1 MDYLVVSGVSLAK
14 VLYLLPA
21 ILLSSF
27 FCVRMRYDH
36 VLLHQC
42 IHGCTQEGVV
52 LDSEEA
58 REALRRLFQRRVV
71 ADLAVLF
78 RTLHTG
84 SRMSVFRRLRELA
97 YLTSFTDGG
106 CVYAPRDSQVR

>member
-52 LDSEEA
+52 LDS
-58 REALRRLFQRRVV
+58 
-71 ADLAVLF
+71 
-78 RTLHTG
+78 
-84 SRMSVFRRLRELA
+84 
-97 YLTSFTDGG
+97 
-106 CVYAPRDSQVR
+106 